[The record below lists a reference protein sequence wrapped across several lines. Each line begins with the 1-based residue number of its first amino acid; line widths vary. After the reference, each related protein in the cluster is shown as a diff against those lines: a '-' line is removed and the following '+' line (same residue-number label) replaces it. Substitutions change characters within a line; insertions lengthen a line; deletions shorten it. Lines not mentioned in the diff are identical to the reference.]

1 MLKKINRFYL
11 FIISFTLILMLIPD
25 KYTISA
31 APTDTQPAVNALAY
45 GDCNN
50 DGNIDALDFALLKQ
64 DLMNQGDK
72 YNNIMDLNQDNE
84 VDAIDYSI
92 MKQYLLGKVN
102 NLPYNPLQ
110 PATKWVGTWTA
121 AQQLTEPANM
131 PPSPGLANN
140 TLRQIVHVS
149 IGGNQL
155 RLKFSNQYGST
166 PVTMNSV
173 HLALSTGGSS
183 IQSGTDKALTFEGKE
198 AVTIPAGKTVISD
211 VVNFSLHNLENI
223 AVTIYFGSVPSA
235 LTGHPGSRTT
245 SYIQTGNGV
254 DNLSMP
260 SAEPTEHWYIISGID
275 VLNDDSFQGI
285 VALGDSIT
293 DGRGSTTNAN
303 NRWADN
309 LSRRLR
315 DNSSTKNISV
325 LNQGIGGNA
334 VFSGG
339 LGPTALSR
347 FQRDV
352 LEQSGV
358 RFLIVF
364 EGVNDIG
371 SSSSVSVATNLIN
384 AYKEF
389 ITKAHSQNILVY
401 GATITPFGGSQYDSS
416 IHEQAR
422 ETVNNW
428 IRTSGQF
435 DAVIDLD
442 GAVKNPNN
450 PTKLLSIYDSG
461 DHLHLSPAGYARIA
475 EAIDINLFTR

>member
-1 MLKKINRFYL
+1 MLKIINRIIS
-11 FIISFTLILMLIPD
+11 FIISFTLMFMLIPNN
-25 KYTISA
+25 YTTSA
-31 APTDTQPAVNALAY
+31 APMDRQLAVDALAF

-50 DGNIDALDFALLKQ
+50 DGNIDALDLALLKQ
-64 DLMNQGDK
+64 NIMNQGDK
-72 YNNIMDLNQDNE
+72 YSNIMDLNQDNA

-92 MKQYLLGKVN
+92 MKQYLLGKVS
-102 NLPYNPLQ
+102 NLPYNPSQ
-110 PATKWVGTWTA
+110 PAAKWVGTWTA

-131 PPSPGLANN
+131 PPSPGLTNN
-140 TLRQIVHVS
+140 TLRQVVHVS

-155 RLKFSNQYGST
+155 RMKFSNQYGST

-173 HLALSTGGSS
+173 HLAVSTGGSS
-183 IQSGTDKALTFEGKE
+183 IQDGTDKAVTFEGRE
-198 AVTIPAGKTVISD
+198 AVTIPAGKTVVSD
-211 VVNFSLHNLENI
+211 VVNFSLSKLKNI
-223 AVTIYFGSVPSA
+223 AITIYFGSVPSA
-235 LTGHPGSRTT
+235 LTGHPGSRTI
-245 SYIQTGNGV
+245 SYIQTCNSV
-254 DNLSMP
+254 NSLSMP
-260 SAEPTEHWYIISGID
+260 TAVTTEHWYIIAGID
-275 VLNDDSFQGI
+275 VLTDDSCKGI

-293 DGRGSTTNAN
+293 DGRGSTSNAN
-303 NRWADN
+303 NRWTDN

-315 DNSSTKNISV
+315 DNPSTLNISV

-334 VFSGG
+334 VLSGG

-371 SSSSVSVATNLIN
+371 PSSSLSVATNLIN

-389 ITKAHSQNILVY
+389 ISKAHSQNILVY
-401 GATITPFGGSQYDSS
+401 GATITPFGGSQYDSN

-422 ETVNNW
+422 QTVNSW

-442 GAVKNPNN
+442 AAVKNPND
-450 PTKLLSIYDSG
+450 PTKLLSTYDSG
-461 DHLHLSPAGYARIA
+461 DHLHLSPAGYEKVA
-475 EAIDINLFTR
+475 EAIDINLFTL